1 MILLRHGQSEFNVH
15 FSATR
20 RDPGIIDP
28 ELTALGHQQAAQAA
42 EALIVEPISRIIV
55 SPYTRALQTAAPL
68 LARLGLRAEIEPLV
82 RERFAF
88 KCDVGR
94 APSLLAASFSAHGFE
109 HLAEQ
114 WWPETLESEAS
125 VIARAD
131 AFRAQIAARDDWAET
146 VLISH
151 WGFILALTGQ
161 SVMNGQWIRF
171 DPLAPPPETII
182 WHP

>member
-28 ELTALGHQQAAQAA
+28 ELTALGHEQAQAA
-42 EALIVEPISRIIV
+42 ADQLTRGPISRVIV

-88 KCDVGR
+88 KCDIGR
-94 APSLLAASFSAHGFE
+94 APDVLAAAFSAHAFE
-109 HLAEQ
+109 HLADQ
-114 WWPETLESEAS
+114 WWPDRLESEQS

-131 AFRAQIAARDDWAET
+131 AFRAQMAERDDQAET

-161 SVMNGQWIRF
+161 SVMNGQWIAF
-171 DPLAPPPETII
+171 DPLAPRPETII